1 VTGEAAG
8 LACEREEE
16 SLKSWFPQEP
26 TFIERVNA
34 MRLIAFCLALFF
46 AGPAAAAEDWMEYS
60 YPDLAFTVHF
70 PVDPAIETTSY
81 QAADGRSFA
90 AHKYS
95 VAQNTGSFTITIA
108 ELPEG
113 ATDENVLVDD
123 AVKKLSEGGVVKFD
137 IQHRIRAVYGRQLG
151 IAGANGGYSYI
162 AVFYHN
168 KRLYQIE
175 GKAFVAGGQ
184 AEVDAMRFQQSLDF
198 T

>member
-1 VTGEAAG
+1 
-8 LACEREEE
+8 
-16 SLKSWFPQEP
+16 
-26 TFIERVNA
+26 
-34 MRLIAFCLALFF
+34 MRLIAFLAALSL

-70 PVDPAIETTSY
+70 PVDPTIESTSY
-81 QAADGRSFA
+81 QAPDGRSFEA
-90 AHKYS
+90 RKYS
-95 VAQNTGSFTITIA
+95 VAQNSGTFTVTIA
-108 ELPEG
+108 DLPEG
-113 ATDENVLVDD
+113 TLDENALVGD
-123 AVKKLSEGGVVKFD
+123 AVNKMSEGGVVKFD

-151 IAGANGGYSYI
+151 IAGTSGGYAYI